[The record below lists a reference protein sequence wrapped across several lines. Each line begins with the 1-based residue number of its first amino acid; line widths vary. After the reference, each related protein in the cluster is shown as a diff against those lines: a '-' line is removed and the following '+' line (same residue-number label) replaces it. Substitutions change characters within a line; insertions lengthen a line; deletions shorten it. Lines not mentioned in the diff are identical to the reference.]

1 MTPHEREILS
11 VVTEAA
17 ADVVAGFDRNEIPT
31 NTGFAIAFQVALDL
45 LERMEPEL
53 RRTIAASLI
62 ARLTTA
68 QHLDA

>member
-1 MTPHEREILS
+1 MTPSEREILS

-17 ADVVAGFDRNEIPT
+17 DTIVAGFDLNDIPT

-45 LERMEPEL
+45 LDRMEPDL
-53 RRTIAASLI
+53 RHDIAAALV
-62 ARLTTA
+62 ARLSRG